1 MAGMVDQWTALHVD
15 GEWLEPTTGEYLD
28 VIDPS
33 TGDVFAQA
41 PKGGAEDV
49 EAAVEAAD
57 RSFRGD
63 WSSWD
68 AHERADL
75 LRGMADIV
83 EEHFDELAELETRE
97 NGKPIH
103 ESERDV
109 QAAVD
114 DFRYYAGAANK
125 HYGNTLPEHA
135 DLMDMTVREP
145 YGVVGTVIPWNWP
158 PMHVADFLAPALATG
173 NSVVL
178 KPAPETPLCA
188 LRMAELFEEVLPDGV
203 FNVVTGGTE
212 PGKTLTSHP
221 DVGKIAFTG
230 NSETGTKVLE
240 AAAQNITS
248 VMLELGGK
256 NASIYF
262 PDADLDDAVPGT
274 VDSAFYNSGEACS
287 SSERL
292 LVHEDIHEDF
302 LERFIEHTRDIVV
315 GPGME
320 SGTDLGPLASKTQ
333 YEKVNEYINVGQR
346 EGADLVYAGEANL
359 SEDGY
364 YVAPHIFDGVT
375 PDMRL
380 FNEEVFGPVISVTT
394 FESEAE
400 AIELSN
406 HVEYGLA
413 GAVWTADAKRAMR
426 VAKQLEAGYVLV
438 NTYYRGG
445 IGTPFGGYKRS
456 GKGRKHAFEET
467 MREFT
472 QVKTIRYNTGS
483 TLQW

>member
-1 MAGMVDQWTALHVD
+1 MVDQWTTLYVD
-15 GEWLEPTTGEYLD
+15 GDWQAPATDEYLE

-33 TGDVFAQA
+33 SGDVFAEA
-41 PKGGAEDV
+41 PKGGAEDID
-49 EAAVEAAD
+49 AAVEAAK
-57 RSFRGD
+57 RCFREE
-63 WSSWD
+63 WSDWD

-75 LRGMADIV
+75 LREMANVV
-83 EEHFDELAELETRE
+83 EDNFEELAELETKE
-97 NGKPIH
+97 NGKPLH

-109 QAAVD
+109 QAAVE
-114 DFRYYAGAANK
+114 DFRYYGGAANK
-125 HYGNTLPEHA
+125 HYGDTLPEHA

-173 NSVVL
+173 NTMVL

-188 LRMAELFEEVLPDGV
+188 LRMAELFEDLLPAGV

-212 PGKTLTSHP
+212 PGAALTSHP
-221 DVGKIAFTG
+221 DVRKIAFTG

-240 AAAQNITS
+240 AAAQDITS
-248 VMLELGGK
+248 TLVELGGK

-262 PDADLDDAVPGT
+262 PDADLADAIPGT

-292 LVHEDIHEDF
+292 LVHEDIHGEF

-315 GPGME
+315 GPGMD
-320 SGTDLGPLASKTQ
+320 SDTDLGPLASEKQ
-333 YEKVNEYINVGQR
+333 YEKVTEYIDVGQR
-346 EGADLVYAGEANL
+346 EGAELVYAGETYE
-359 SEDGY
+359 SERGY

-380 FNEEVFGPVISVTT
+380 FSEEVFGPVISVTT
-394 FESEAE
+394 FESERE

-406 HVEYGLA
+406 QVEYGLA

-426 VAKQLEAGYVLV
+426 VAKQLEAGFVLV

>member
-1 MAGMVDQWTALHVD
+1 MTDTWTALYVD
-15 GEWLEPTTGEYLD
+15 GDWREPTTGEYID
-28 VIDPS
+28 VIDPA
-33 TGDVFAQA
+33 TGEGFATA
-41 PKGGAEDV
+41 PKGASEDI
-49 EAAVEAAD
+49 EAAVEAAAH
-57 RSFRGD
+57 SFNRV
-63 WSSWD
+63 WSDWD
-68 AHERADL
+68 AHERADV
-75 LRGMADIV
+75 LREMAIV
-83 EEHFDELAELETRE
+83 VEDHFDELVELETNE
-97 NGKPIH
+97 NGKPLH

-109 QAAVD
+109 EAAIE
-114 DFRYYAGAANK
+114 DFRYYAGSANK
-125 HYGNTLPEHA
+125 HYGDTLPEHA

-173 NSVVL
+173 NTVVL

-188 LRMAELFEEVLPDGV
+188 LRMAELFDDLLPDGV
-203 FNVVTGGTE
+203 FNVVPGGAE
-212 PGKTLTSHP
+212 AGQALTSHP
-221 DVGKIAFTG
+221 EVGKLAFTG

-262 PDADLDDAVPGT
+262 PDADLADAIPGT

-292 LVHEDIHEDF
+292 LVHEDIHDEF
-302 LERFIEHTRDIVV
+302 LERFIEHTMDIVV
-315 GPGME
+315 GPGRDPD
-320 SGTDLGPLASKTQ
+320 TDLGPLASETQ
-333 YEKVNEYINVGQR
+333 YEKVREYIEIGQR
-346 EGADLVYAGEANL
+346 EGANLIYAGDVDVD
-359 SEDGY
+359 EDGY
-364 YVAPHIFDGVT
+364 YVAPHVFDDVT
-375 PDMRL
+375 PELRL

-394 FESEAE
+394 FESEQE

-406 HVEYGLA
+406 QVEYGLA
-413 GAVWTADAKRAMR
+413 GAVWTADAKRSMR
-426 VAKQLEAGYVLV
+426 VANQLEAGFVLV

-445 IGTPFGGYKRS
+445 IGAPFGGYKQS
-456 GKGRKHAFEET
+456 GQGRKHAFEET

-472 QVKTIRYNTGS
+472 QVKTIRFNTGT